1 MSILT
6 QGRGHHHRHGGEDVR
21 HRGAG
26 DRVRHACERR
36 VRRGADA
43 DGIKKPC
50 GALRLR
56 CCRKTPQGVPTEK
69 ARRLASLNKTV

>member
-1 MSILT
+1 MADALDEVT
-6 QGRGHHHRHGGEDVR
+6 YEAGEMDGTAEKIPAG
-21 HRGAG
+21 GAG
-26 DRVRHACERR
+26 RTAG
-36 VRRGADA
+36 RGADA
-43 DGIKKPC
+43 AAGIKRPC